1 MKSTQIPQS
10 RITLMRQ
17 AFATGCKNLGLSQE
31 TCLALTL
38 LLQSEKEIET
48 MVWALSKAEE
58 EGIKLSRTQV
68 MLLAEKKCENGWVI
82 CPVCLSCCNDGLF
95 DSLIAKHRR
104 NGYVPPRLLECEGKG
119 HNNKHI
125 YFCPKCATKIEEIY
139 IDEKQQQEDG
149 TDKIVK
155 IKVWG
160 CPKCKISYE
169 KELKKQKEE

>member
-1 MKSTQIPQS
+1 MCAEYK
-10 RITLMRQ
+10 
-17 AFATGCKNLGLSQE
+17 KEVYLSQ
-31 TCLALTL
+31 CNSCKRGL
-38 LLQSEKEIET
+38 ID
-48 MVWALSKAEE
+48 
-58 EGIKLSRTQV
+58 SRDS
-68 MLLAEKKCENGWVI
+68 KKCENGWVI
-82 CPVCLSCCNDGLF
+82 CPVCLSCCNDDLF